1 MAFFTKLLG
10 LYHRTGIRGSYRLT
24 LALGHRFERFQ
35 SYPIETG
42 NGTLFADLR
51 IASSHGILAW
61 SNGRS
66 GEARVMQ
73 NLVGEGDIV
82 YDIGAHFGLYT
93 LLLSRLAGET
103 GTVYAFEPNP
113 ELLSSLRMTVEP
125 LRNVKLFPLAL
136 SDTQGTVDLFVP
148 EDASMASLND
158 WTKGV
163 GGNVHKV
170 VCEKARLDELIKK
183 ENIPVAQFIK
193 CDVEGAEISVF
204 LGAREML
211 DRSDAPILL
220 FEVNRNAAKAFGNEP
235 SSYFDFLKSLESARF
250 VFFEVLMEGIKPL
263 ESVEI
268 EYANILAIPE
278 SKLDRSQRLLAENK

>member
-1 MAFFTKLLG
+1 MAFFAKLLG
-10 LYHRTGIRGSYRLT
+10 IYLRSGIRGSYRLT
-24 LALGHRFERFQ
+24 MMLGRRFKRFQ
-35 SYPIETG
+35 SFPIETG

-61 SNGRS
+61 STGRS

-73 NLVGEGDIV
+73 DLVGEGDIV

-93 LLLSRLAGET
+93 LLLSGSVGET
-103 GTVYAFEPNP
+103 GKVYAFEPNP
-113 ELLSSLRMTVEP
+113 ELLPSLIISVER
-125 LRNVKLFPLAL
+125 LRNVKLFPVAL
-136 SDTQGTVDLFVP
+136 SDTEGTVDLFVP

-170 VCEKARLDELIKK
+170 ACEKVRLDELIKK
-183 ENIPVAQFIK
+183 ENIPYAHFIK
-193 CDVEGAEISVF
+193 CDVEGAELAVF

-211 DRSDAPILL
+211 DRSDAPIML
-220 FEVNRNAAKAFGNEP
+220 FEVNRKAAEAFGNKP
-235 SSYFDFLKSLESARF
+235 SSYFDFLTSLEAARF

-263 ESVEI
+263 ESVAI
-268 EYANILAIPE
+268 EYANILAVPE
-278 SKLDRSQRLLAENK
+278 AKLDRCKRLLK